1 MSTPVTLREVA
12 RRAAVS
18 TATVSRAL
26 NGLAVSPASKARV
39 MEAVAEL
46 GYVPN
51 EAARTL
57 RAERT
62 MTIGVVFIELA
73 NALGIDLLDALS
85 ELVEAAGYAL
95 LMSTARG
102 DVGRFDVLMRRFL
115 ERRVDA
121 LFCVAPRAPARAW
134 RSTATPAYR

>member
-1 MSTPVTLREVA
+1 MSVTLREVA

-26 NGLAVSPASKARV
+26 NGLAVSPDSRERV
-39 MEAVAEL
+39 MAAVAEL
-46 GYVPN
+46 GYVAN
-51 EAARTL
+51 QAARAL
-57 RAERT
+57 RVERT

-85 ELVEAAGYAL
+85 EAVEAKGYSL

-121 LFCVAPRAPARAW
+121 LFCVAPKGAGESLA
-134 RSTATPAYR
+134 